1 MVVVLAMVVATARG
15 TKHCPTVAEATVHVL
30 ATMLA
35 AAEVPAMSSKTEG
48 PATRRKS
55 ESPTAMEAVLSCHK
69 TSKSQ

>member
-1 MVVVLAMVVATARG
+1 
-15 TKHCPTVAEATVHVL
+15 
-30 ATMLA
+30 MLA

-69 TSKSQ
+69 TSKSKSQ